1 MTFVTGMLLQ
11 EIVMSEKNK
20 KKALLVGVQLPGVSN
35 AEHKRSMEELARLVD
50 TLGMNPIHSLSQKLK
65 SQNVASVVGPGKL
78 IEISKWAGGSGVIT
92 IETHRKVSK
101 AQIKREDLSWEAA
114 EDESEQDAAEDEEE
128 EKEEGSEDI
137 DHEKESLEEDD
148 DQEGQRSR
156 LPESVDFVVVDS
168 ELSPTQ
174 LRNLQQSLDAEVL
187 DRTGVIVE
195 IFFRHAQTPAAK
207 AQVEIARLTY
217 LSPRLRATGGG
228 DRQGGG
234 IGAKGAGE
242 TKHELDKRRI
252 RDRIAELKASLEEI
266 HKEHA
271 LRRSRRRDSRKIALV
286 GYTNAGKSSLM
297 RALTGSEV
305 LVADKLFATLDTTV
319 RALYP
324 ETKPR
329 ILATDT
335 VGFIQKLPHELVA
348 SFKTTLDEALDA
360 SLLLYVVD
368 SSDAA
373 FRDQLATTVEVLTEI
388 KANDV
393 PHVLVLNKLDRLT
406 ESQVTELK
414 AEFPEAVFVC
424 TRDPKSVRD
433 LRDYLLAQFEKEMQ
447 DAEFFVS
454 YANGAAVSELHNTM
468 RILDESHTDEGTNIR
483 VKGFAV
489 DIERI
494 RKQFHL

>member
-11 EIVMSEKNK
+11 EVNMSDKNR

-101 AQIKREDLSWEAA
+101 AQIKREDLSWQAA
-114 EDESEQDAAEDEEE
+114 EDGADPDADE
-128 EKEEGSEDI
+128 EEGSEDI
-137 DHEKESLEEDD
+137 DQEEESLEEDD
-148 DQEGQRSR
+148 DQDGQRSR

-393 PHVLVLNKLDRLT
+393 PHLLVLNKLDRLT

-489 DIERI
+489 DIDRI
-494 RKQFHL
+494 RKQFALKTLG